1 MWLSLLVAA
10 LTLAVDRITKLW
22 AYYVLQ
28 PIQDIP
34 LWEGVFHLTYARNT
48 GAAFSFLAGKQWIL
62 IVFTLIAVGIMGYF
76 LVRYRSGMGRFLRTI
91 LGLLLG
97 GAIGNLID
105 RIVYGYVIDFLYFK
119 LINFAI
125 FNVADSCLV
134 IGAILLG
141 IYILFFHDRGA
152 AQREKANGNEDL
164 PSQKG

>member
-62 IVFTLIAVGIMGYF
+62 IVFTLIA
-76 LVRYRSGMGRFLRTI
+76 
-91 LGLLLG
+91 
-97 GAIGNLID
+97 
-105 RIVYGYVIDFLYFK
+105 
-119 LINFAI
+119 
-125 FNVADSCLV
+125 LV

-141 IYILFFHDRGA
+141 IYILFVHDRGA